1 MDIILDGREFRDRK
15 TGHEYIKEKFSLADY
30 YGMNLDALWD
40 SLSQTAEEFRIVI
53 VNQDELIKSL
63 GDYGLEIIK
72 IFEELDEE
80 ADNIVYYK
88 L

>member
-15 TGHEYIKEKFSLADY
+15 TSHSYIKEKFKLADY

-40 SLSQTAEEFRIVI
+40 SLSQTSDELRIVI
-53 VNQDELIKSL
+53 VNKDQFIKSL
-63 GDYGLEIIK
+63 GEYGLELIK
-72 IFEELDEE
+72 LFEELDEE
-80 ADNIVYYK
+80 LDNIVYYK